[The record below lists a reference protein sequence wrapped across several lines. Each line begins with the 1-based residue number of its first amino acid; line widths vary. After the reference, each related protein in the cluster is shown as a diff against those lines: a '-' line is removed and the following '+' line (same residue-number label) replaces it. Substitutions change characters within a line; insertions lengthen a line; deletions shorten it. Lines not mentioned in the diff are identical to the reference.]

1 MIGELSGSEVEVGI
15 CTPSRDKR
23 DFAPRCGVSMSE
35 SALVAKSTSSNE
47 EEKFELL
54 VLSIYKYAHVRI
66 KSGRHRLGISNA
78 EYRCEVTKHVRILKK
93 WPASLRGNE
102 KQMKINYTNRD
113 SKFSSKESFKLC
125 GLLQRI
131 QQKYH
136 C

>member
-1 MIGELSGSEVEVGI
+1 
-15 CTPSRDKR
+15 
-23 DFAPRCGVSMSE
+23 MSE

-93 WPASLRGNE
+93 MASQSQRERKTNE
-102 KQMKINYTNRD
+102 N
-113 SKFSSKESFKLC
+113 KL
-125 GLLQRI
+125 
-131 QQKYH
+131 Y
-136 C
+136 